1 MDHWRSDRCACN
13 PPARAATDEQIIP
26 PGARALELTAR
37 LQLATRRRDFRTVP
51 MMLTHPDFW
60 DNEALNELIAYRGT
74 RKQVW
79 DNTNIASTWLNLI
92 R

>member
-1 MDHWRSDRCACN
+1 
-13 PPARAATDEQIIP
+13 
-26 PGARALELTAR
+26 
-37 LQLATRRRDFRTVP
+37 
-51 MMLTHPDFW
+51 MMLMHPDFW

-74 RKQVW
+74 RKQMW